1 MNKFFPINNLSFKQ
15 RKELLTIAKEKSYN
29 WWVDILEDSCVY
41 RKRIDMS
48 FEEIIEKFDNT
59 CHFHIVHRN
68 NNLENY
74 LEIGFSTLKSPD
86 YFLWILLDVELIP
99 FIESKLC

>member
-1 MNKFFPINNLSFKQ
+1 MHKFFSTNGLSFEQ
-15 RKELLTIAKEKSYN
+15 RKELLIIAKEKSYN
-29 WWVDILEDSCVY
+29 WWVDILEDSFY
-41 RKRIDMS
+41 RKRIDLP
-48 FEEIIEKFDNT
+48 FEKIIEKFDNT